1 MSWEACAF
9 DADRALELIEGLS
22 AQEREDEAQQTM
34 GSAEE
39 SKDAPEMT
47 AEPLN
52 LDFTLTYR
60 EGGVQGRIADQ
71 IASDMSDLGLT
82 VKTAALATEDLAES
96 LDKGDCACC
105 LVTFDPT
112 ADTIDTVVS
121 QLLGTTSERG
131 SWAGYEDDA
140 LTAALTT
147 MAEERDATERT
158 ERAREALVLASEAMP
173 MIPLVHPAYAKVA
186 SDRVQMANV
195 LPNGL
200 VDLGSVELV

>member
-1 MSWEACAF
+1 M
-9 DADRALELIEGLS
+9 
-22 AQEREDEAQQTM
+22 
-34 GSAEE
+34 
-39 SKDAPEMT
+39 
-47 AEPLN
+47 
-52 LDFTLTYR
+52 
-60 EGGVQGRIADQ
+60 
-71 IASDMSDLGLT
+71 
-82 VKTAALATEDLAES
+82 
-96 LDKGDCACC
+96 
-105 LVTFDPT
+105 
-112 ADTIDTVVS
+112 
-121 QLLGTTSERG
+121 LGTTSERG

-147 MAEERDATERT
+147 MAEQRDATERT